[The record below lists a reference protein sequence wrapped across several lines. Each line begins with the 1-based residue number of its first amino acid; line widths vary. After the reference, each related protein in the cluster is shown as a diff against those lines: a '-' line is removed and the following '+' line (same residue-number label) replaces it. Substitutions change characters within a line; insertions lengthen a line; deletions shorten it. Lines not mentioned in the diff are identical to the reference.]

1 MSTPVVLVH
10 GWGGSFA
17 TTWQQSGF
25 TELLADA
32 GRPVI
37 GIDLLGH
44 GTAPKP
50 HEPEAYDDLGARVIE
65 ALPDEPVD
73 AIGFSM
79 GAMTLLRVAMERPG
93 RFRKLVLAGVGR
105 SLFEPDEEAHRRIV
119 DALEGNGDP
128 GDNHSRMF
136 LGYASQSGND
146 LAALTAIMKRPAIA
160 RLTADMLAGVTVPTL
175 VVIGDKDFA
184 GPGDPLVEALPNAQ
198 LKVLRNTDHFA
209 TPESFSF
216 IDAALGFID
225 AVPA

>member
-25 TELLADA
+25 TELLKDA

-50 HEPEAYDDLGARVIE
+50 HEPEAYDDLGARVLD

-73 AIGFSM
+73 AIGFSL
-79 GAMTLLRVAMERPG
+79 GAMTLLRVAMQQPQ
-93 RFRKLVLAGVGR
+93 RFRRLVLAGVGR
-105 SLFEPDEEAHRRIV
+105 NLFEPDEEATRTII
-119 DALEGNGDP
+119 DALEGRGDP
-128 GDNHSRMF
+128 GDKHSRMF
-136 LGYASQSGND
+136 VSYAGQAGND
-146 LAALTAIMKRPAIA
+146 IVALTAIMKRP
-160 RLTADMLAGVTVPTL
+160 RTSSLTADMLTGVTVPTL
-175 VVIGDKDFA
+175 VVIGDHDFA
-184 GPGDPLVEALPNAQ
+184 GPGDQLVAALPDATLQ
-198 LKVLRNTDHFA
+198 VLRNTDHFA

-216 IDAALGFID
+216 IDAALSFID